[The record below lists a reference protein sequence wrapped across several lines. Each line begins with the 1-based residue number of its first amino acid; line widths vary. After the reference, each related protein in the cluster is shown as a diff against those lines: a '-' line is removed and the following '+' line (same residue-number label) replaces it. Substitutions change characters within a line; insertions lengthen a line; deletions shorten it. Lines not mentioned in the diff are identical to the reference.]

1 MLSLSR
7 PCSRVTRGAAGCA
20 FVSNATIDA
29 ATARSAGEQCS
40 SPRWSEGV
48 RQIDAPKS
56 CASWRSDEF
65 GINATRN
72 RCEVCTCDLRLGTTQ
87 LISAAAHGG
96 VGFFEDRE
104 SSFFLIIIPFVVN
117 NECASSLLH
126 AWTAARVGAAAARS
140 IPPPHISQPRPPQPQ

>member
-1 MLSLSR
+1 MGVVIVEAML
-7 PCSRVTRGAAGCA
+7 A
-20 FVSNATIDA
+20 SNARRGSRRICQQCFA
-29 ATARSAGEQCS
+29 ATARAAGEQCS
-40 SPRWSEGV
+40 SEVV
-48 RQIDAPKS
+48 RGRPANRRAEKL
-56 CASWRSDEF
+56 CLSWRSDEF
-65 GINATRN
+65 GIDATRN